1 MIPKII
7 WQTHNYQYDD
17 LPDHFLKATKSWRYL
32 NPTWE
37 YRYVPSDERDLFVKQ
52 ELPDIYQVYKKSPP
66 VFQSDLWRY
75 LVVYKYGGVYADMDS
90 VCIKPLDYMLK
101 DYNGESLIH
110 LKPYEGES
118 HQVGLIN
125 NSHFAAVKNC
135 KTLKDILTFNELFNR
150 YNGTKVNLSAITWIS
165 YAAIIDI
172 QKQKSEIF
180 FDAELHSHEL
190 KKYFFDFR
198 IDYYGETI
206 KYSEFLK
213 EKIVLSNE
221 DLEKALPPA
230 KSSESEI
237 DFLPPN
243 NMAYVDNFNLVYI
256 SDINR
261 GYLPG

>member
-7 WQTHNYQYDD
+7 WQTHNYLYDS
-17 LPDHFLKATKSWRYL
+17 LPENFAKSTRTWKYL

-37 YRYVPSDERDLFVKQ
+37 YKYVTSDERDIFVQQ
-52 ELPDIYQVYKKSPP
+52 ELPDIYQIYKKTDP

-90 VCIKPLDYMLK
+90 ICIKPLDYMLK

-110 LKPYEGES
+110 LKPYGSSS

-135 KTLKDILTFNELFNR
+135 KILKDIITLNELFVK
-150 YNGTKVNLSAITWIS
+150 YNKTRAKLESLTWTS
-165 YAAIIDI
+165 YAAMLDI
-172 QKQKSEIF
+172 QKQNNTIF

-198 IDYYGETI
+198 VDYYGETI

-237 DFLPPN
+237 DYLPPN
-243 NMAYVDNFNLVYI
+243 NMAYVDNVNLVYI